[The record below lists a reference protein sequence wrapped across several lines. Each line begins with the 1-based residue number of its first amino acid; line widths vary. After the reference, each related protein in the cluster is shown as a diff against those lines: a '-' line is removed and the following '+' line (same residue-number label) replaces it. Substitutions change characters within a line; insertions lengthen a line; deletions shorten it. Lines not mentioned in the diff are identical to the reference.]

1 MPIRAGAVGPR
12 APVQRLLW
20 SNFVMTLL
28 LSYPFFSTG
37 RRRSRGAG
45 GWRTAPVVAG
55 VLLITP
61 AAWAQDGGPAVGEA
75 VAPAVAAQSLR
86 LDRLLGDLTAARPAT
101 LDDAVWTFAPAP
113 GRELVVLPV
122 AIDAGVS
129 GVALDDPAFSVQA
142 ARFLA
147 WVLPDESPDAGRAGG
162 RSGDTGPTEEELL
175 DLGRLLAD
183 PDGEAAAALSAA
195 EPGALSD
202 PSDGLP
208 EGVPRATRSLELL
221 PGGRVA
227 WVADRSLPGTV
238 RAAANPPTEADVYRL
253 KLDPEQVRAMKPE
266 RPERLARTAGED
278 RRVYDLRVREANEAY
293 RSQSEA
299 FRTLTDA
306 VRSLPERFEA
316 PRPAV
321 VFAVF
326 EANASGDLI
335 LRGHPAGRWAVSR
348 DDLETLGRL
357 ATGGGGG
364 GGSRGGG
371 LAVGLTTEQASD
383 MATLARLAA
392 DGHPWAQRA
401 AALGLAGSGYLAE
414 AGPDANDVV
423 GGVARRLLASEDAI
437 ARNRTV
443 FALAQLESAT
453 PAVASLLASASMGA
467 GDPAVDAAA
476 VRARL
481 AVEVA
486 GPAGADPRGGRG
498 GGGPVDMPAVGRVVN
513 AANQMLQAADGPD
526 AGAVVRELLAATG
539 DASSGGRGGGGAG
552 DVEAA
557 LIGGLSFDGLPPER
571 FDAAAQAV
579 MESADLYPAV
589 AGGWLNRQLLG
600 SADRGQVEQ
609 TLDLLNAVSEPAPVV
624 GAVATRLRRLVL
636 GGGDGAAAG
645 RKPRLNGGLP
655 LDSAN
660 HALFR
665 VLSSGDPGLR
675 QKGWRA
681 LRWFA
686 LPGDGPGSGG
696 GRAAATD
703 DNPDVL
709 LEAVLSAALS
719 RAATPES
726 LVPFLTRQPGAEPVG
741 SAVTRALL
749 RVTAQG
755 DTRSAR
761 RAARA
766 LLGAERSVAEAL
778 DALDADGRARF
789 AARLYDRLAG
799 SLSPV
804 TGLIRAEGST
814 LTRFLGEA
822 LAAGRLPDAAE
833 WADAAG
839 REETLYGHAT
849 GPDDALA
856 RAAIAALAALAGA
869 DTPGQLAAAG
879 AFEDRRRGMRPEA
892 FGEAWAGVRQVIFTA
907 RLAEAAGDYRLV
919 VTLRGRVPAV
929 ADGGGLASDPVLGTD
944 PAAYGGDGAGGPYGA
959 DPAAAGGVTPEAAEH
974 EQRFVLG
981 VVELIADGGTVRLG
995 AGTPEITVPDDQLA
1009 IRLPSPGDLKNLEV
1023 EELQDL
1029 PLERIDGPL
1038 DLLPDGH
1045 GGWSGAADLADGRRF
1060 ELRLEP
1066 HGR

>member
-1 MPIRAGAVGPR
+1 
-12 APVQRLLW
+12 
-20 SNFVMTLL
+20 MTLL
-28 LSYPFFSTG
+28 PSLPFFSTR
-37 RRRSRGAG
+37 RRRSLGAQGRRMAPLVAVVMGAG
-45 GWRTAPVVAG
+45 
-55 VLLITP
+55 P
-61 AAWAQDGGPAVGEA
+61 AAWGQDGGPAAGEA

-101 LDDAVWTFAPAP
+101 LDGAVWTFEPAP
-113 GRELVVLPV
+113 GRELVVLPIAV
-122 AIDAGVS
+122 DAQVS
-129 GVALDDPAFSVQA
+129 GITLDDPAFSVQA
-142 ARFLA
+142 ARFVA
-147 WVLPDESPDAGRAGG
+147 WVVPDESTDAGRAGG
-162 RSGDTGPTEEELL
+162 RSGDTGPTEDELL

-183 PDGEAAAALSAA
+183 PDGDVAAALAAAAP
-195 EPGALSD
+195 EALLD
-202 PSDGLP
+202 PSDVLP

-227 WVADRSLPGTV
+227 WGSDRSLPGTV
-238 RAAANPPTEADVYRL
+238 QAAANPPTEADVYRL
-253 KLDPEQVRAMKPE
+253 KLDPEQVRALKPE

-306 VRSLPERFEA
+306 VRSLPERFAA

-371 LAVGLTTEQASD
+371 AAVGLTTEQASD
-383 MATLARLAA
+383 VATLARVAA

-453 PAVASLLASASMGA
+453 PAVASLLASASMGG

-498 GGGPVDMPAVGRVVN
+498 GAAVDMPAVGRAVN

-539 DASSGGRGGGGAG
+539 SASSGGRGGGAAGGAAG

-557 LIGGLSFDGLPPER
+557 LIGGLSFAGLPPER

-579 MESADLYPAV
+579 MESTDLYPAV

-609 TLDLLNAVSEPAPVV
+609 TLDLLNAVSEPAPLV
-624 GAVATRLRRLVL
+624 GPLAARLRGLVL
-636 GGGDGAAAG
+636 GGGDDVTGAEGAPA
-645 RKPRLNGGLP
+645 RRPRLSGGLP

-686 LPGDGPGSGG
+686 LPGDGRGSGG

-703 DNPDVL
+703 EDPDAL
-709 LEAVLSAALS
+709 LDAVLTAALA

-726 LVPFLTRQPGAEPVG
+726 LVPFLTRQTEDEPVG
-741 SAVTRALL
+741 SAVTRALV
-749 RVTAQG
+749 RVTAEG

-766 LLGAERSVAEAL
+766 LLGTERRVAEAL

-789 AARLYDRLAG
+789 ASRLYDRLAG

-804 TGLIRAEGST
+804 TGLIRADGST
-814 LTRFLGEA
+814 LSRFLGEA
-822 LAAGRLPDAAE
+822 LAEGRLPAAAE

-856 RAAIAALAALAGA
+856 RAAIAGLAALAGA
-869 DTPGQLAAAG
+869 DVSNQLAAAA
-879 AFEDRRRGMRPEA
+879 AFEDRRRGMRPDA
-892 FGEAWAGVRQVIFTA
+892 FGEAWAQVRRVIFTA
-907 RLAEAAGDYRLV
+907 RLAEAAGAYRLV

-944 PAAYGGDGAGGPYGA
+944 PNASGAYGGYGAGGPYGGG
-959 DPAAAGGVTPEAAEH
+959 PAGAGGATPEAEH
-974 EQRFVLG
+974 EERFVLG
-981 VVELIADGGTVRLG
+981 VVELVADGGTVRLG
-995 AGTPEITVPDDQLA
+995 AGTPEITVPDDRLA

-1045 GGWSGAADLADGRRF
+1045 GGWAGGADLADGRRF